1 MIYESIKSDIVR
13 AMKEKAMFV
22 LQTLR
27 SLDSEIQKKALD
39 MKVSGYTDELV
50 FGVLQK
56 GIKQR
61 QDSIEQFEKGNRA
74 DLVQQEQIQLDIYK
88 RYLPKMMSEDEVK
101 DVIRKE
107 ITGASENGGNV
118 SLGLIMKRVSPI
130 VKGKADG
137 KLVSTLVQRFINGEI
152 S

>member
-56 GIKQR
+56 GIKQA
-61 QDSIEQFEKGNRA
+61 K
-74 DLVQQEQIQLDIYK
+74 
-88 RYLPKMMSEDEVK
+88 
-101 DVIRKE
+101 
-107 ITGASENGGNV
+107 
-118 SLGLIMKRVSPI
+118 
-130 VKGKADG
+130 
-137 KLVSTLVQRFINGEI
+137 TL
-152 S
+152 